1 MDSITPA
8 KLIACAE
15 RETKRRKLVYPRYIS
30 KGKMSLQKAKQETE
44 CMQRIVEGLKEL
56 ESEHSRK
63 LKLFA

>member
-1 MDSITPA
+1 MDSITLA

-15 RETKRRKLVYPRYIS
+15 RETKRREMVYPRYMS

-44 CMQRIVEGLKEL
+44 CMRRIGEVLKGM

-63 LKLFA
+63 LKSVA